1 MPRVLAFLEKELVN
15 VIALSSANEGIVCH
29 KLDGD
34 TYDTGVCT
42 RLVKYAR
49 RNQARNVAFGVIA
62 CVAGYACYSTCPRS
76 NKVKVGVVGMGIC
89 QRVIQRSSFNEVCA
103 VSFGANACVGEY
115 TCLGANGR
123 EIGSVGICTVSHSVS
138 VNIGDGGW

>member
-49 RNQARNVAFGVIA
+49 RNQARNVAFDVIT
-62 CVAGYACYSTCPRS
+62 CVAGYVCYSSC
-76 NKVKVGVVGMGIC
+76 KVNVGVVCMGIC
-89 QRVIQRSSFNEVCA
+89 QRDIQRSSF
-103 VSFGANACVGEY
+103 Y
-115 TCLGANGR
+115 
-123 EIGSVGICTVSHSVS
+123 VS
-138 VNIGDGGW
+138 VNIRALELMVVRLEALASAPFLIR